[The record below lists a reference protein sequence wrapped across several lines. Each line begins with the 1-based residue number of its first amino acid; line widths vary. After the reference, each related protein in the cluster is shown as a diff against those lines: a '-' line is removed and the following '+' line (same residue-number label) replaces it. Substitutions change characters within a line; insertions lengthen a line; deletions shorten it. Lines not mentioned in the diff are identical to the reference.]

1 MRLILWTF
9 TAVAALA
16 VGLAGGIYLTGGQ
29 AALERILSGQLPT
42 RLAEAA
48 QLPSSAPSA
57 PSSNVEKPN
66 KGRILFYRDPMGLPE
81 ISTEPKKDSMG
92 MDYLP
97 VYGGDATGQGKI
109 LFYRDPMGLPEISAE
124 PKKDSMG
131 MDYIP
136 VYEAENGSSAEGAT
150 AESGKGKILYYRNP
164 MGLPDI
170 SYEPKKDSMGM
181 DYIPVYENEAAD
193 QGNIVKISLDKV
205 QKLGVTTEEVGRR
218 RLTKVIRA
226 TGTIQPDESRQAIV
240 TARFDGWVQRLQ
252 VDKTGDMVKR
262 GQTMLELF
270 SPSLRLA
277 QQEYIMAR
285 RTDPALA
292 AAAAQRLQ
300 TLGLTAGQISGLEEA
315 NQAPG
320 AIAVPAPEDGQVVE
334 KMAIEGMRVMAGE
347 PLYRLVDFR
356 HVWVIAQIYEQDLSA
371 VRPGLPVEVELDAFP
386 GERFAGEVSFIYPGL
401 TPETRTARVR
411 VELDNPDGRL
421 KADMFAAV
429 LLSADMEAAEVLAVP
444 DSAVLDTGKRQAV
457 LVERSEGRY
466 EPREVKLGRR
476 AEGYAEILEG
486 IRQGEK
492 VVVSANF
499 LIDAESNLQAALR
512 AFTASDKPT
521 DAETTET
528 QP

>member
-1 MRLILWTF
+1 MRTLLW
-9 TAVAALA
+9 VAAAIVLA
-16 VGLAGGIYLTGGQ
+16 MGGVVGGVYLMGGS
-29 AALERILSGQLPT
+29 AALERLAVGELPST
-42 RLAEAA
+42 GAAPAAEAA
-48 QLPSSAPSA
+48 QVPSPPSAAAPSSSSAQSAPSA
-57 PSSNVEKPN
+57 VGDSSKV
-66 KGRILFYRDPMGLPE
+66 LFYRDPMGLPD
-81 ISTEPKKDSMG
+81 ISPVPKKDSMG
-92 MDYLP
+92 MD
-97 VYGGDATGQGKI
+97 
-109 LFYRDPMGLPEISAE
+109 F
-124 PKKDSMG
+124 
-131 MDYIP
+131 IP
-136 VYEAENGSSAEGAT
+136 VYDTPTGAPAAENSD
-150 AESGKGKILYYRNP
+150 KGKILYYRNP

-170 SYEPKKDSMGM
+170 SHEPKKDSMGM
-181 DYIPVYENEAAD
+181 DYIPVYESEAVD
-193 QGNIVKISLDKV
+193 QGNVVKISLDKV
-205 QKLGVTTEEVGRR
+205 QKLGVASEEVSRR
-218 RLTKVIRA
+218 RLTRVIRA

-240 TARFDGWVQRLQ
+240 TARFDGWVQRLH

-277 QQEYIMAR
+277 QQEYILAR

-300 TLGLTAGQISGLEEA
+300 TLGLTAGQVSALEDA
-315 NQAPG
+315 KQAPG
-320 AIAVPAPEDGQVVE
+320 AVVVPAPENGQVVE

-347 PLYRLVDFR
+347 PLYRLVDFS
-356 HVWVIAQIYEQDLSA
+356 HVWVIAQIYEQDLAS

-386 GERFAGEVSFIYPGL
+386 GEQFKGEVSFIYPGL

-429 LLSADMEAAEVLAVP
+429 LLSADMEPAEVLAVP

-457 LVERSEGRY
+457 LVERGEGRY

-476 AEGYAEILEG
+476 GDGYAEILQGVSE
-486 IRQGEK
+486 GEK

-499 LIDAESNLQAALR
+499 LIDAESNLQSALR
-512 AFTASDKPT
+512 TFTAGDKPT
-521 DAETTET
+521 EDTPTPETKPEA

>member
-1 MRLILWTF
+1 MRPILWTF
-9 TAVAALA
+9 TAIAALA
-16 VGLAGGIYLTGGQ
+16 VGLAAGVYLTGGQ
-29 AALERILSGQLPT
+29 TAVDRILSGQLPAH
-42 RLAEAA
+42 LAEAA

-57 PSSNVEKPN
+57 PSATTEKSA

-97 VYGGDATGQGKI
+97 VHEGDAPGQGKI
-109 LFYRDPMGLPEISAE
+109 LFYRDPMGLPEISTE

-136 VYEAENGSSAEGAT
+136 VYEDEASPAAGAAT
-150 AESGKGKILYYRNP
+150 ESGKGKILYYRNP
-164 MGLPDI
+164 MGLPDV

-205 QKLGVTTEEVGRR
+205 QKLGVATEEASRR
-218 RLTKVIRA
+218 RLTRAIRA
-226 TGTIQPDESRQAIV
+226 TGTVQPDESRQAVV
-240 TARFDGWVQRLQ
+240 TARFDGWVQRLN

-262 GQTMLELF
+262 GQPMLELF

-277 QQEYIMAR
+277 QQEYILAR

-300 TLGLTAGQISGLEEA
+300 TLGLSDGQISALEDA
-315 NQAPG
+315 TQAPG
-320 AIAVPAPEDGQVVE
+320 AVVVPAPANGQVVE
-334 KMAIEGMRVMAGE
+334 KMAIEGARVMAGE
-347 PLYRLVDFR
+347 PLYRLVDFS
-356 HVWVIAQIYEQDLSA
+356 HVWVIAEIYEQDLSS

-386 GERFAGEVSFIYPGL
+386 GERFAGAVSFIYPGV

-429 LLSADMEAAEVLAVP
+429 LLSADMQAAEVLAVP
-444 DSAVLDTGKRQAV
+444 DSAVLDTGKKQAV
-457 LVERSEGRY
+457 LVERGEGRY

-476 AEGYAEILEG
+476 ADGYVEILDG
-486 IRQGEK
+486 VKDGEK

-521 DAETTET
+521 DAGATET

>member
-1 MRLILWTF
+1 MRPILWTF

-29 AALERILSGQLPT
+29 AALDRILSGQLPAH
-42 RLAEAA
+42 LAEAA
-48 QLPSSAPSA
+48 QLPSPAPSA
-57 PSSNVEKPN
+57 PSATTEKSN
-66 KGRILFYRDPMGLPE
+66 KGKILFYRDPMGLPE

-97 VYGGDATGQGKI
+97 VHDGDAPGQGKI
-109 LFYRDPMGLPEISAE
+109 LFYRDPMGLPKISTE

-131 MDYIP
+131 MNYIP
-136 VYEAENGSSAEGAT
+136 VHEEGAGPT
-150 AESGKGKILYYRNP
+150 AGAATESGKGKVLYYRNP

-181 DYIPVYENEAAD
+181 DYIPVYENEATD
-193 QGNIVKISLDKV
+193 QGNVVKISLDKV
-205 QKLGVTTEEVGRR
+205 QKLGVATEEASRR
-218 RLTKVIRA
+218 RLTRTIRA
-226 TGTIQPDESRQAIV
+226 TGTVQPDESRQAVV
-240 TARFDGWVQRLQ
+240 TARFDGWVQRLKI
-252 VDKTGDMVKR
+252 DKTGDMVKR
-262 GQTMLELF
+262 GQPMLELF

-300 TLGLTAGQISGLEEA
+300 TLGLSAGQISALEDA
-315 NQAPG
+315 TQAPG
-320 AIAVPAPEDGQVVE
+320 AVVVPAPANGQVVE
-334 KMAIEGMRVMAGE
+334 KMAIDGARVMAGE
-347 PLYRLVDFR
+347 PLYRLVDFT
-356 HVWVIAQIYEQDLSA
+356 HVWVIAEIYEQDLPS

-429 LLSADMEAAEVLAVP
+429 LLSADMQAAEILAVP
-444 DSAVLDTGKRQAV
+444 ESAVLDTGKRQAV
-457 LVERSEGRY
+457 LVDRAEGRY

-476 AEGYAEILEG
+476 ADGYAEVLEG
-486 IRQGEK
+486 VKEGEK

-512 AFTASDKPT
+512 AFTAGDKPGEA
-521 DAETTET
+521 DKTEA
-528 QP
+528 QQ